1 MFKRKY
7 LRRTRTAL
15 FEKMR
20 ESAISVLPIII
31 IVMFL
36 SLTVFPAQTD
46 LMVCFLIGALFLIF
60 GMGLFSLGAD
70 ISMTPI
76 GNQIGTALTKSRK
89 LLLILIVSFVL
100 GLAITISEPDLQVLA
115 ETVPHIDNMV
125 LLLTVGVGVGFFLAV
140 AMLRILT
147 GVKLRWFLIA
157 FYAVVFVLAAFTD
170 NSFLGV
176 AFDSGGVTTG
186 PMTVPF
192 ILALGVGVSHIRS
205 DRSAEADSFGLVSL
219 CSIGPILSVLIL
231 GFFYPSEG
239 APVDVAV
246 SSYATTTEIG
256 RAYLTGIPVYM
267 KEMAVA
273 MLPIVAIFFLFQ
285 VATLR
290 IGRRRLAKICMG
302 FVYTYAGLVLFL
314 TGVNVGF
321 SSLGTVMGMGLA
333 DSPMKVIL
341 IPLAMLLGWFIISA
355 EPAVAVLEKQIED
368 VSAGAIPGKAI
379 KRSLSIAI
387 AVAMGLAM
395 LRVMTGISILWF
407 LVPGYAIALILSFFV
422 PDIYTAVAFDSGGV
436 ASGPMTAT
444 FMLQFAIGA
453 STALGGNPLSDAFGV
468 VAMVAMMP
476 LLSIQIVGLF
486 YEQKRKRMPVERP
499 VYGDGDIVELWE
511 VSAD

>member
-1 MFKRKY
+1 MFKKKY
-7 LRRTRTAL
+7 LRRTRTAIV
-15 FEKMR
+15 EKLR

-31 IVMFL
+31 IVMIL
-36 SLTVFPAQTD
+36 SLTVFPVQTD
-46 LMVCFLIGALFLIF
+46 LMLCFLIGALLLIF
-60 GMGLFSLGAD
+60 GMSLFSLGAD

-76 GNQIGTALTKSRK
+76 GNKIGTALTKSRN
-89 LLLILIVSFVL
+89 LPLILIVSFVL

-115 ETVPHIDNMV
+115 ETVPHINSMV
-125 LLLTVGVGVGFFLAV
+125 LLITVGVGVGFFLAI

-147 GVKLRWFLIA
+147 GIKLRWFLII
-157 FYAVVFVLAAFTD
+157 FYAAVFILAAFTD
-170 NSFLGV
+170 NNFLGV

-205 DRSAEADSFGLVSL
+205 DQTAEADSFGLVSL

-231 GFFYPSEG
+231 GFFYPSDSSS
-239 APVDVAV
+239 VDLAV

-256 RAYLTGIPVYM
+256 RAYLFGIPQYI
-267 KEMAVA
+267 EEIAIA
-273 MLPIVAIFFLFQ
+273 MLPIVAVFFLFQ
-285 VATLR
+285 IVTLR
-290 IGRRRLAKICMG
+290 IERRGLAKICMG

-321 SSLGTVMGMGLA
+321 SSLGSVMGMGMA
-333 DSPMKVIL
+333 EGAMKYLL

-387 AVAMGLAM
+387 AIAMGLAM
-395 LRVMTGISILWF
+395 VRVLTGINILWF
-407 LVPGYAIALILSFFV
+407 LVPGYAIALILSFMV

-444 FMLQFAIGA
+444 FMLQFSIGA
-453 STALGGNPLSDAFGV
+453 STALGGNVLADAFGI

-476 LLSIQIVGLF
+476 LLSIQMVGLF
-486 YEQKRKRMPVERP
+486 YEKKRKHEAVDQT
-499 VYGDGDIVELWE
+499 VYGDEDIVELWE